1 LRRRS
6 NPNYEGVNINGIKFG
21 QSINTIVPFAQSM
34 SKEDHLKKRSEL
46 SKGGRERDREK
57 ERDRE
62 RFITK
67 IPSQLKASLKN

>member
-1 LRRRS
+1 
-6 NPNYEGVNINGIKFG
+6 
-21 QSINTIVPFAQSM
+21 M